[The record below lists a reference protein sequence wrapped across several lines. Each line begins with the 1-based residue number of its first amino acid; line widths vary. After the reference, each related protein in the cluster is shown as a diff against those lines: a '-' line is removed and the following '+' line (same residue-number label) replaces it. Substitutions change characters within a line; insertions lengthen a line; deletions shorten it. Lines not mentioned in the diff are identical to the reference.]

1 MAKPLRSK
9 YRTFKSLKSLEDAQ
23 DRIKREYR
31 DIEDN
36 AIGNIFDP
44 VKIGMDLLPTVFGF
58 FRSRK
63 NKRKISNPAKVNT
76 LSLYPAN
83 PLAPVDALPG
93 PDHAAKKKCIN
104 ILNVAKNKG
113 LGRKVVASLIRWQL
127 IELGIWGIKK
137 ITKRKSKQ

>member
-1 MAKPLRSK
+1 MAKPLRSN

-36 AIGNIFDP
+36 AISNIFDP
-44 VKIGMDLLPTVFGF
+44 VKIGMDLLPSVFSF
-58 FRSRK
+58 FSSRRA
-63 NKRKISNPAKVNT
+63 KRKAPKPAPLNT
-76 LSLYPAN
+76 LSLYPVN
-83 PLAPVDALPG
+83 PLRPVLPLPG
-93 PDHAAKKKCIN
+93 SAHAGKQSIN
-104 ILNVAKNKG
+104 ILNIAKNKG

-137 ITKRKSKQ
+137 IVKRKSN